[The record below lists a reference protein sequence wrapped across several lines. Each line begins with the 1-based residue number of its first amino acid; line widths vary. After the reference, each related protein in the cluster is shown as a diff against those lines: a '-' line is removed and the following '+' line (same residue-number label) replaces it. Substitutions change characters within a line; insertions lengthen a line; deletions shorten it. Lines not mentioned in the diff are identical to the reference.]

1 MKINWK
7 VRLCNCQFWLSAVP
21 ALALVAESIAALFG
35 FEIDLTTL
43 TGKLLTVINAV
54 FAFLVILGVIVDP
67 TTEGVSDSNRAMSYE
82 EPWHDESMLK
92 VDKA

>member
-7 VRLCNCQFWLSAVP
+7 VRLCNRQFWLSAVP

-43 TGKLLTVINAV
+43 TGKFLTVINAV

-67 TTEGVSDSNRAMSYE
+67 TTEGVSDSDRAMSYQ
-82 EPWHDESMLK
+82 EPWVDPKDNHD
-92 VDKA
+92 